1 MIKGMLSIT
10 RRKILHIGMG
20 NNINTHSYGVRV
32 GEVKPLYPICDA
44 YVLVTIRSRTCSFP
58 WSNEH
63 CRYICAG
70 EVKSIL
76 PKCGVDVPVMI
87 SSCICSFSYSRSLYR
102 KMNPKK
108 HTFVFSHEH
117 QDELMNIKKSNQM
130 AKL

>member
-1 MIKGMLSIT
+1 MKNLSNDKNHANSKNKSIV
-10 RRKILHIGMG
+10 
-20 NNINTHSYGVRV
+20 NI
-32 GEVKPLYPICDA
+32 
-44 YVLVTIRSRTCSFP
+44 YVQARGKT
-58 WSNEH
+58 
-63 CRYICAG
+63 
-70 EVKSIL
+70 IL